1 MENRRGMV
9 EKGLWVDVR
18 LDATTVQHSPPAG
31 SNSSD
36 AVTLAAA
43 LEFTCALYKYMSPLS
58 SFNTSYRY
66 IISCSSRS
74 TQ

>member
-9 EKGLWVDVR
+9 EKRLWVDVR

-31 SNSSD
+31 SNSSE

-43 LEFTCALYKYMSPLS
+43 LEFTCALYKYTSPVS
-58 SFNTSYRY
+58 SFTTSYRY
-66 IISCSSRS
+66 IIRCSSNS